1 MNEYE
6 NNMPDL
12 QEFDEEALKK
22 ESEELLEMRPLTK
35 ENAVF
40 SRTEGG
46 FLALKVK
53 MAGDKSHDAGKEEA
67 DGSAS
72 HAEKVRL
79 YDGESEASHSREYDR
94 VNVYLT
100 FPLTNPEE
108 FISIR
113 EADEKAKEIGII
125 EQLSALE
132 KDQQEMIREQIRLR
146 YFMPVITKVLDVKE
160 EYGYAYWNVVTT
172 YGSVRFTTQM
182 SGDAVISLSDSRL
195 LVTDIDGNRYEIPD
209 FYQLSVA
216 ERKKLDLFI

>member
-1 MNEYE
+1 MEE
-6 NNMPDL
+6 NGNSMDLLNL

-22 ESEELLEMRPLTK
+22 ESEELLEMRFLNG

-40 SRTEGG
+40 SRTAGG
-46 FLALKVK
+46 FLALKTTGMGEK
-53 MAGDKSHDAGKEEA
+53 LSKEYA
-67 DGSAS
+67 
-72 HAEKVRL
+72 
-79 YDGESEASHSREYDR
+79 R
-94 VNVYLT
+94 VGVYLT

-125 EQLSALE
+125 EKLSQLPE
-132 KDQQEMIREQIRLR
+132 EQQEMLREQIKLR
-146 YFMPVITKVLDVKE
+146 YFMPVITKVLDVKD

-172 YGSVRFTTQM
+172 FGACRFTTQM
-182 SGDAVISLSDSRL
+182 SGDAVIHLSDSRL

-209 FYQLSVA
+209 FYQLGVM